1 MNENV
6 IELTEQ
12 SYKSVIDDTSSPL
25 VIDTWA
31 PWCGPCRAVG
41 PVIEE
46 LADEFAGR
54 VRVAKMN
61 VDNCQT
67 AAASFGIQ
75 AIPTILFFKNGKEVD
90 RVIGA
95 QGKEVLQ
102 AKFQNLLDG

>member
-1 MNENV
+1 MMNENV

-46 LADEFAGR
+46 
-54 VRVAKMN
+54 
-61 VDNCQT
+61 
-67 AAASFGIQ
+67 
-75 AIPTILFFKNGKEVD
+75 
-90 RVIGA
+90 
-95 QGKEVLQ
+95 
-102 AKFQNLLDG
+102 